1 MDFSSDDIDV
11 VFGPTDTQVVA
22 NITIAADRYPE
33 FNETFLITVI
43 IPPDMKEI
51 GVNYGA
57 IINATGVI
65 LNDDG

>member
-11 VFGPTDTQVVA
+11 VFGPTDTLVVA
-22 NITIAADRYPE
+22 NITIISDRYPE
-33 FNETFLITVI
+33 VNETFLITVI
-43 IPPDMKEI
+43 IPLGMKEI
-51 GVNYGA
+51 GVNNGT